1 MKDIVFEKF
10 KENAIIYKNMN
21 LFFWKT
27 AVEIVQFC
35 EENQITIWGFDSF
48 QIKSDGIHPF
58 QEYSP
63 NYSNIEKDKTWEKAQ
78 KDLNMLTDTPFV
90 FEIVYDIR
98 ECKR

>member
-1 MKDIVFEKF
+1 
-10 KENAIIYKNMN
+10 MN

-63 NYSNIEKDKTWEKAQ
+63 NYSAIEKHKPVVKLDSKSTRLFLKNINQMTAQ
-78 KDLNMLTDTPFV
+78 NLEV
-90 FEIVYDIR
+90 FKSRNNNNLDGIYSI
-98 ECKR
+98 